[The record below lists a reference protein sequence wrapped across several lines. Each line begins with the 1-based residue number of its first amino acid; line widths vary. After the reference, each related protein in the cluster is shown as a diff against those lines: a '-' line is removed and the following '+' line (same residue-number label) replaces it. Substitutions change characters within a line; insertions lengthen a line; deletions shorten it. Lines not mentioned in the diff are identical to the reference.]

1 MTNYYK
7 NIKEAHSKFYFPG
20 SYRNG
25 TLINDNIVIRIYS
38 NSESAPDYF
47 EKNNKYFYYV
57 IKNEKI
63 YNAFKNNKKG
73 NIYIHVF
80 KKNKY
85 KQNVEYYGL
94 YKVFG
99 FRQNKKYVLL
109 EKK

>member
-7 NIKEAHSKFYFPG
+7 NIKEAHSKFNFPG

-25 TLINDNIVIRIYS
+25 TLIKDDIVIRIYS

-47 EKNNKYFYYV
+47 EKNYNYFYYV

-63 YNAFKNNKKG
+63 YNAFKNNKKE
-73 NIYIHVF
+73 NIFIHVF
-80 KKNKY
+80 KRNKY
-85 KQNVEYYGL
+85 KQNIEYYGL

-109 EKK
+109 KKI